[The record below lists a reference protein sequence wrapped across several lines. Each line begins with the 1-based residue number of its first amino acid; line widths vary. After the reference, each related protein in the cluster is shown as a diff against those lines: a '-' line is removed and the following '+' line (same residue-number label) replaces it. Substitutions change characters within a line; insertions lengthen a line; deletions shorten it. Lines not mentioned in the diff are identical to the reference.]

1 MTSEFQYKY
10 TVLELVIIIVSGQHF
25 SISLPSPTQL
35 FPPLVGT
42 GLSHFLDL
50 DLLQLL
56 PQADQDDQS
65 PQLPFT
71 KSKLHLQKFQKT
83 LQCTM
88 GKKKFRDTIKFVF

>member
-1 MTSEFQYKY
+1 MISEFQSFKS

-25 SISLPSPTQL
+25 SLSSPSPTQS

-71 KSKLHLQKFQKT
+71 NDKLHLRKFHKNPTMHFGPVKVQKQN
-83 LQCTM
+83 
-88 GKKKFRDTIKFVF
+88 